1 MRRIISFFIFFPG
14 KGIWTRVS
22 NSAAVHDEQE
32 GMHSQPRK
40 NPVVILCM
48 LPICLYPLLKKRGHE
63 EPAFLKDMFV
73 ILKIYIYLTTSE
85 MNLSSLHLYICSSE
99 SEIIN
104 KFNINLSIDKLIKNK
119 SCVALRQMPAAV
131 IQGWLCIGLKHFENL

>member
-48 LPICLYPLLKKRGHE
+48 LPICLYPLLKKRGRE
-63 EPAFLKDMFV
+63 EPAFLKDV
-73 ILKIYIYLTTSE
+73 CDIENIYIFNYFS
-85 MNLSSLHLYICSSE
+85 NE
-99 SEIIN
+99 SEFLTFIYLLFRVRNN
-104 KFNINLSIDKLIKNK
+104 K
-119 SCVALRQMPAAV
+119 
-131 IQGWLCIGLKHFENL
+131 